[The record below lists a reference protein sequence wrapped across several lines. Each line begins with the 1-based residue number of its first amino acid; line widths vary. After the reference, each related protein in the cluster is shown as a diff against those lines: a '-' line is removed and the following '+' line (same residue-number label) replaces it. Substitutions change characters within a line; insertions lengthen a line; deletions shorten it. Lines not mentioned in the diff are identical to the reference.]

1 MNREDKNKKL
11 CMFMGGSLLTT
22 YLNENKELD
31 HYLMDY
37 GLSNK
42 KRWPNHSRYHAT
54 STMKYDKS
62 WDWLMPVLKE
72 MDLSDELKEAVLNQ
86 DIQKAYDLCVEQLN

>member
-42 KRWPNHSRYHAT
+42 KRWPDHSRYHAT
-54 STMKYDKS
+54 
-62 WDWLMPVLKE
+62 
-72 MDLSDELKEAVLNQ
+72 
-86 DIQKAYDLCVEQLN
+86 